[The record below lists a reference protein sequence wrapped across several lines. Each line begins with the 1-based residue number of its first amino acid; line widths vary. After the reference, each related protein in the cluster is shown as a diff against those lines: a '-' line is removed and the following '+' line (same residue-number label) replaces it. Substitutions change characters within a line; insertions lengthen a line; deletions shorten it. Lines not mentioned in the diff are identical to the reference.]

1 MGQEDVQQK
10 EEMGFMDH
18 LEELRRRLFFAL
30 IGILTGGIT
39 LFVMKDW
46 VFERLIFAPR
56 NPDFITFRALG
67 APWVNSPEPETACAS
82 QKSTTS

>member
-1 MGQEDVQQK
+1 MANEEGENK

-30 IGILTGGIT
+30 IGILSGSIT

-56 NPDFITFRALG
+56 NPDFITFRAWCALG
-67 APWVNSPEPETACAS
+67 NSQEPETACAS
-82 QKSTTS
+82 RTSPMS